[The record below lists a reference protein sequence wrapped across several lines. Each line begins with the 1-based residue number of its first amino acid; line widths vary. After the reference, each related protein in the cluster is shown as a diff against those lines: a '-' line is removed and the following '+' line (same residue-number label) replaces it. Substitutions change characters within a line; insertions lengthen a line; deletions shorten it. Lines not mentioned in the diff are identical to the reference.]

1 MVTVSQTTRR
11 ATAAHPSPT
20 PSPTP
25 LFETP
30 SVAGGSSMPSS
41 SMPSDDGS
49 LVGDAGLG
57 ARVDSVVAQLASVV
71 DELDPARLTGADS
84 TALYASL
91 VAAERLTNA
100 AKTLLAPRIE
110 ASGIW
115 RDQGYRNAAEMLGQ
129 VEGVTTG
136 QARDTLSNGRR
147 LVSLPGTEEALRR
160 GDLSAPKVTELTGAG
175 VLDPQRE
182 TELLSGAAQAALGDV
197 RERCRRSRATSA
209 GSDPI
214 ATLRRIRARR
224 HFSSWTDAD
233 GAFCYQGTDTAD
245 RGAKILS
252 QLGVVATRL
261 RTARRSQP
269 DYEGEPEGA
278 VRADAFFAL
287 ITQRHPDTDQPLAPR
302 PTAPAARRPAR
313 GRDGT
318 LDGTSASPP
327 NGRRRR
333 GRPPGVDPDHDPDLD
348 PVETAEP
355 TDAGEPGEPA
365 DATDA
370 GDADTDQPS
379 IDSLTLIDRP
389 PTCSVVV
396 RVDAGALERGYAE
409 PGEVCEIDN
418 QGPIPVPLAR
428 QMANDSFLR
437 YVFHQAGDIRAVS
450 HGGRTINQVLRT
462 ALVYRDTTCVVPGC
476 RVSYGLEIDHV
487 IPVAEDG
494 PTELDNL
501 ALLCHHHHFLKT
513 FEGWTLTR
521 LGLDRHG
528 RIEWEFS
535 PPAPFG
541 QEPGLGIDTPEANQ
555 QWHQQQH
562 EQDERQRES
571 RGLDPKRE

>member
-1 MVTVSQTTRR
+1 VT
-11 ATAAHPSPT
+11 
-20 PSPTP
+20 
-25 LFETP
+25 E
-30 SVAGGSSMPSS
+30 
-41 SMPSDDGS
+41 
-49 LVGDAGLG
+49 
-57 ARVDSVVAQLASVV
+57 LASVV
-71 DELDPARLTGADS
+71 DGLDPARLTGASS
-84 TALYASL
+84 TVLYTSL

-136 QARDTLSNGRR
+136 KARDTLSNGRR
-147 LVSLPGTEEALRR
+147 LQHLPGTEEALRK
-160 GDLSAPKVTELTGAG
+160 GDLSAPKVTELTEAG
-175 VLDPQRE
+175 VLDPERE

-209 GSDPI
+209 GADPL

-224 HFSSWTDAD
+224 HFSSWTDAE

-245 RGAKILS
+245 RGAKILA

-261 RTARRSQP
+261 RTARRSAP

-287 ITQRHPDTDQPLAPR
+287 ITQRHPDTGQPLGPR
-302 PTAPAARRPAR
+302 PGAPGAVAPGLVVPGAVAPGAARPAR
-313 GRDGT
+313 ARVGT
-318 LDGTSASPP
+318 PKTPP
-327 NGRRRR
+327 SG
-333 GRPPGVDPDHDPDLD
+333 PPLVDPDHDPDLD
-348 PVETAEP
+348 PPDTG
-355 TDAGEPGEPA
+355 DPA
-365 DATDA
+365 DSGGT
-370 GDADTDQPS
+370 GDDQPS
-379 IDSLTLIDRP
+379 ADSLTLIDRP

-396 RVDAGALERGYAE
+396 RVDSEALERGWAE
-409 PGEVCEIDN
+409 AGEVCEIDT
-418 QGPIPVPLAR
+418 QGPIPVALAR

-437 YVFHQAGDIRAVS
+437 YVFHRAGDIRAVS
-450 HGGRTINQVLRT
+450 HMGRTINQVLRT
-462 ALVYRDTTCVVPGC
+462 ALVFRDTTCVVPTC
-476 RVSYGLEIDHV
+476 RVSYGLEIDHI
-487 IPVAEDG
+487 IPVEQNG

-528 RIEWEFS
+528 RTEWEFS

-541 QEPGLGIDTPEANQ
+541 QEPGLGIDTPEAKE
-555 QWHQQQH
+555 QWHRQQR
-562 EQDERQRES
+562 EYDERERES
-571 RGLDPKRE
+571 RGVDPPEEQGLDLQEE

>member
-11 ATAAHPSPT
+11 STASH

-25 LFETP
+25 LFDTP
-30 SVAGGSSMPSS
+30 SDAGGWSSVPASGPSS
-41 SMPSDDGS
+41 ASSTDGPSD
-49 LVGDAGLG
+49 GDSGLG
-57 ARVDSVVAQLASVV
+57 ARVDSVVAQLAAVV
-71 DELDPARLTGADS
+71 DELDPARLTGANS
-84 TALYASL
+84 TVVYASL

-115 RDQGYRNAAEMLGQ
+115 RDKGYRSAAEMLGQ

-136 QARDTLSNGRR
+136 KAQDTLSNGRR
-147 LVSLPGTEEALRR
+147 LVSLPGTEEALRK
-160 GDLSAPKVTELTGAG
+160 GDLSAPKVTELTEAG
-175 VLDPQRE
+175 VLDPERE

-197 RERCRRSRATSA
+197 KERCRRSRATSA
-209 GSDPI
+209 GADPI
-214 ATLRRIRARR
+214 ATLRRIRAKR
-224 HFSSWTDAD
+224 HFSSWTDAE

-261 RTARRSQP
+261 RTARKSQP

-278 VRADAFFAL
+278 VRADAFYAL
-287 ITQRHPDTDQPLAPR
+287 ITQRHPDTDQPLTPGASAAAAVR
-302 PTAPAARRPAR
+302 PTRPAR
-313 GRDGT
+313 SARGKSGT
-318 LDGTSASPP
+318 PKIPP
-327 NGRRRR
+327 SG
-333 GRPPGVDPDHDPDLD
+333 PPLVDPDHDPDLD
-348 PVETAEP
+348 PP
-355 TDAGEPGEPA
+355 DTDPSLEPGT
-365 DATDA
+365 ATDTVDS
-370 GDADTDQPS
+370 GSDQPS
-379 IDSLTLIDRP
+379 DDSLTLIDRP
-389 PTCSVVV
+389 PTCSVVI
-396 RVDAGALERGYAE
+396 RVDAEALDRGYAE

-418 QGPIPVPLAR
+418 QGPIPVALAR
-428 QMANDSFLR
+428 QMATDSFRR

-450 HGGRTINQVLRT
+450 HIGRTINQVLRT
-462 ALVYRDTTCVVPGC
+462 ALVFRDTTCVVPGC
-476 RVSYGLEIDHV
+476 RVSYGLEIDHI

-541 QEPGLGIDTPEANQ
+541 QEPGLGIDTPEANE
-555 QWHQQQH
+555 QWHRQQR
-562 EQDERQRES
+562 EQDERERES
-571 RGLDPKRE
+571 RGLDPKKE